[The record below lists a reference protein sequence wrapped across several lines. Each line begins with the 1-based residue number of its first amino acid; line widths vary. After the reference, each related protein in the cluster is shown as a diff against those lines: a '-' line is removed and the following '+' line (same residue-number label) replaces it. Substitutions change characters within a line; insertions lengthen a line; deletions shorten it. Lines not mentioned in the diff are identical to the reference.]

1 MRLRFFAL
9 LFDNC
14 IGRKRNVDGGSPCV
28 DLGKPGSFM
37 RNKPTVTYL
46 KFIANFRAAK
56 LGCSDVLGTRRKDM
70 NLGSYLFYDS
80 D

>member
-1 MRLRFFAL
+1 MSLVL

-28 DLGKPGSFM
+28 DLGRPGSFM

-46 KFIANFRAAK
+46 KFIVIFE
-56 LGCSDVLGTRRKDM
+56 L
-70 NLGSYLFYDS
+70 
-80 D
+80 